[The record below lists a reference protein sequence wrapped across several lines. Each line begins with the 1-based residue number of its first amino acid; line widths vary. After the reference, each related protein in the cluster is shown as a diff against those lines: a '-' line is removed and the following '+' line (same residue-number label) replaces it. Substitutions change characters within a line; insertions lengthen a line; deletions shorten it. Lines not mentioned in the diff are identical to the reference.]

1 MMKQEQTD
9 RRRRKTRII
18 AAICAIVIVA
28 GGTAG
33 ALAYRAHSGEN
44 ADTAQRSGRTVS
56 AATAGSGAI
65 SAGGTIASKQ
75 YGDDL
80 GLVNTSVRLTVG
92 AVLAESGSSVTA
104 GTPLYQITEDSL
116 AKAEK
121 TLRSELQSAENAL
134 IKQKVSYQEEHG
146 KAAVLCES
154 EQQLGGTAQQT
165 YDNALAELN
174 SNLEQA
180 YSDYMEALDTIGNTP
195 SEISA
200 KQKQLDAQQA
210 NAETLQKNQKTAQTN
225 AGKVETEY
233 RAAAEDYNS
242 IAAEYNAAAGVVR
255 YLGNALGKDV
265 SAIALTQTVS
275 ADVQT
280 QNTQSSGPAAEQ
292 TGTPAFSEG
301 FDAGST
307 GGMKPD
313 SGRGAAPRMGLP
325 QTEQTEAAEDTAAE
339 TLREMYEEALSEYQ
353 AQKTN
358 LEKAER
364 RFTEA
369 QTGYRSCSDKL
380 TECSTA
386 LKEAQESIS
395 SLEREI
401 SSLNSTLS
409 KAKSNLSKLRSEYN
423 SLKASYDTDQL
434 NLKHTL
440 ETDTAAGQ
448 NAEYHYEITCATL
461 EDALEEAQSA
471 YDTAE
476 ENVRI
481 FEESLADGY
490 VYAKQDGIIY
500 SLNCQAGRSVNLN
513 TSYVSYVDES
523 SFYTTVELDQNDVT
537 QVSIGNSVMIYS
549 SETGTANGKV
559 TAIAAGESTSLADV
573 RFNVTV
579 TADEDADLHNG
590 ESVNVYFNAGSMKQS
605 DFRDFSGGGSSG
617 SGERRSSSSGGE
629 RPDFSGGM
637 PSGFDPSNM
646 PDFGRRKDE

>member
-1 MMKQEQTD
+1 MMKQEKPE

-18 AAICAIVIVA
+18 AAVCALVIVA

-33 ALAYRAHSGEN
+33 AMAYRAQSGEKT
-44 ADTAQRSGRTVS
+44 DTAQRSGRTVS
-56 AATAGSGAI
+56 AATVGSGAI
-65 SAGGTIASKQ
+65 SAGGTIASGQ

-80 GLVNTSVRLTVG
+80 GLVNTSVRLTVES
-92 AVLAESGSSVTA
+92 VLAESGSSVTA

-134 IKQKVSYQEEHG
+134 IRQKVSYQEEHG
-146 KAAVLCES
+146 KAAVLCKS
-154 EQQLGGTAQQT
+154 EQQLGDTAQQT
-165 YDNALAELN
+165 YDNAFAELN

-180 YSDYMEALDTIGNTP
+180 YSDYTEALDTIGNTP

-210 NAETLQKNQKTAQTN
+210 NAEALQKNQKTAQTD
-225 AGKVETEY
+225 AGKAETEY

-242 IAAEYNAAAGVVR
+242 AAAEYNAAAGTVR
-255 YLGNALGKDV
+255 YLGKALGKDV
-265 SAIALTQTVS
+265 SGIALAQTVS

-280 QNTQSSGPAAEQ
+280 QSAEPAAEQ
-292 TGTPAFSEG
+292 TGTPAFSG
-301 FDAGST
+301 SFDAGSA

-313 SGRGAAPRMGLP
+313 SGRGAAPRTGLP
-325 QTEQTEAAEDTAAE
+325 QTEQTDTAEDTAAE

-353 AQKTN
+353 AQKTK

-395 SLEREI
+395 SLERDI
-401 SSLNSTLS
+401 SALNSTLS
-409 KAKSNLSKLRSEYN
+409 KAKSNLSRLRSEYN
-423 SLKASYDTDQL
+423 SLKASYETDCL
-434 NLKHTL
+434 DLKHTL
-440 ETDTAAGQ
+440 DTDTAAGE

-461 EDALEEAQSA
+461 EGELEEAQSV

-481 FEESLADGY
+481 FEENLADGY

-537 QVSIGNSVMIYS
+537 QVSIGDSVMIYS

-559 TAIAAGESTSLADV
+559 TAVAAGESTSLADV
-573 RFNVTV
+573 RFHVTV
-579 TADEDADLHNG
+579 TADEDADLYYG

-605 DFRDFSGGGSSG
+605 DFRDFSGGESSG
-617 SGERRSSSSGGE
+617 SGERSGE

-646 PDFGRRKDE
+646 PDFGRRKDD